1 MPYLSYAIAGQI
13 MNVIYDIDDILKI
26 GMLPNFTFNCM
37 ITVFHLQNATVKG
50 FGNNQEKFAS
60 DDLCLPVTATKMG
73 HEDFFMQTIHPFTH

>member
-1 MPYLSYAIAGQI
+1 
-13 MNVIYDIDDILKI
+13 MNVKVVDDILKI